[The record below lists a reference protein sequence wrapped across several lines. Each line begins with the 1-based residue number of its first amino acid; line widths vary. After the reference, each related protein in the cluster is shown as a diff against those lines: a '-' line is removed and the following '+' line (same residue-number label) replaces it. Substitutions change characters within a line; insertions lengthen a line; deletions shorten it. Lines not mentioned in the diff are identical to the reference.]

1 MTPKELYDLICSQMP
16 GYEVPSICYVEK
28 NCLKNGFCSSLQSN
42 PVIDFDNVKNKYYR
56 DLKEPT
62 PASVDALTAGVHG
75 TALCFVELKGWKNYI
90 DHHTKQKKTVQETAS
105 GYNLA
110 GKLSDSQTLC
120 IDLSKEPDIFAH
132 MPVRFILVTDID
144 PTVSGIEYIHS
155 MFIALAETTTELYS
169 QCITESQKAL
179 DSDIHIDKVFIQC
192 KDFDRYIAT
201 I

>member
-16 GYEVPSICYVEK
+16 DYEVPSICYLEK
-28 NCLKNGFCSSLQSN
+28 NCLKNGFCSYSQSN
-42 PVIDFDNVKNKYYR
+42 PVLDFDNIKNKHFR
-56 DLKEPT
+56 DLKKST

-110 GKLSDSQTLC
+110 GKLSDSQALC

-155 MFIALAETTTELYS
+155 MFIALAETTTEIYS
-169 QCITESQKAL
+169 QCITESQKVL

-192 KDFDRYIAT
+192 KDFDKYIAT